1 MPVLGRLRYLE
12 ALPRGSDRPRGTLL
26 LIHGF
31 PLNARM
37 WESQLALADHGW
49 RVLAP
54 QLRGVDGGDRD
65 PPTSSIDD
73 YAGDVI
79 DLLDALHIH
88 EAVIGGLS
96 MGGYVTL
103 AMFGLAPR
111 YFLGMILADTRPQA
125 DTPEAL
131 TARRRMQ
138 QLIREKGAWAVAD
151 EMLPKFLTDTTRRDR
166 ADLVEQVRG
175 LILSNSTESI
185 AGAINALM
193 SRPDSTSLLSTIH
206 CPTLVLVGEEDSLTP
221 RALSEDMH
229 RAIAGSEL
237 IVVSAAAHLSNIEQP
252 ADFNEALAR
261 FLRHRV

>member
-1 MPVLGRLRYLE
+1 
-12 ALPRGSDRPRGTLL
+12 
-26 LIHGF
+26 
-31 PLNARM
+31 
-37 WESQLALADHGW
+37 
-49 RVLAP
+49 
-54 QLRGVDGGDRD
+54 
-65 PPTSSIDD
+65 
-73 YAGDVI
+73 
-79 DLLDALHIH
+79 
-88 EAVIGGLS
+88 
-96 MGGYVTL
+96 
-103 AMFGLAPR
+103 
-111 YFLGMILADTRPQA
+111 
-125 DTPEAL
+125 
-131 TARRRMQ
+131 MQ
-138 QLIREKGAWAVAD
+138 QLVREKGAWAVAD

-221 RALSEDMH
+221 RVLSEDMH

-237 IVVSAAAHLSNIEQP
+237 IVVSAAAHLSNMEQP